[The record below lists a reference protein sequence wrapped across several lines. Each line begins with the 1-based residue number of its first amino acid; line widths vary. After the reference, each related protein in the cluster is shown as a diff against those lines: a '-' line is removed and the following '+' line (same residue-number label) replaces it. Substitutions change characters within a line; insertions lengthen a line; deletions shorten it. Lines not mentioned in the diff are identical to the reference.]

1 MSEIKLSEQLG
12 AMAIIDELYQ
22 KQQLLLEHLD
32 RNVLRDR
39 LKENIRNYYQ
49 TKGQFIDDSLIEK
62 GINLWF
68 DKRLR
73 FNVPK
78 RNWFM
83 HFLALCYIKRNILYS
98 IIFIILSALALINFA
113 EITFAKKIKN
123 NIDSTYNHILSTKS
137 TLDDLN
143 KKFLEIDKYPIN
155 FSQVPIKKLKNSIID
170 LLNQNIIPSIIKSG
184 TDISSIAQ
192 KDEDILKY
200 LKETDES
207 INTKLSEI
215 TSQITQL
222 HELLEKDKK
231 LTKLIQNQVFTDVSK
246 KYPILQ
252 NAVDS
257 ILDNL
262 NQGQTDID
270 INRIETLYS
279 SIERAE
285 FLEKKIES
293 DTKQLL
299 ELNVPKSDMDPIIA
313 LQTSLLAD
321 LKDLNFEN
329 VENYQTMMAYYIKL
343 AQTNLTLTIVDHPDH
358 KSGVERTHEN
368 TNGKSWYLIVQALTP
383 TGKPTSIWVKSIE
396 TGETK
401 LVEMFGQQVTLKA
414 FNDVKEDKINDGHI
428 DNNKLCTKPKG
439 RLIFNCPNSV
449 KSGRISEW

>member
-32 RNVLRDR
+32 RDVLRDR

-49 TKGQFIDDSLIEK
+49 TKGQSIDDSLIEK

-73 FNVPK
+73 FNAPK

-113 EITFAKKIKN
+113 EITFAKKIRN

-155 FSQVPIKKLKNSIID
+155 FCQVPIKKLKNSIID

-257 ILDNL
+257 IIDNL

-299 ELNVPKSDMDPIIA
+299 ELNVPESDMDPIIA

-401 LVEMFGQQVTLKA
+401 LVEMFGQQVTLKT

-428 DNNKLCTKPKG
+428 DNNKLCAKPKG

>member
-32 RNVLRDR
+32 RDVLRDR

-113 EITFAKKIKN
+113 EITFAKKIRN

-215 TSQITQL
+215 TSLITQL

-231 LTKLIQNQVFTDVSK
+231 LTKLTQNQVFTDVSK

-293 DTKQLL
+293 DNKQLL

-396 TGETK
+396 TGESK

>member
-32 RNVLRDR
+32 RDVLRDR

-49 TKGQFIDDSLIEK
+49 TKGQSIDDSLIEK

-73 FNVPK
+73 FNAPK

-155 FSQVPIKKLKNSIID
+155 FSQVPIKKLKNSIND

-215 TSQITQL
+215 TSLITQL

-299 ELNVPKSDMDPIIA
+299 ELNVPESDMDPIIA

>member
-32 RNVLRDR
+32 RNVLRDK
-39 LKENIRNYYQ
+39 LKENIKNYYQ

-215 TSQITQL
+215 TSLITQL
-222 HELLEKDKK
+222 QELLEKDKK

-293 DTKQLL
+293 DNQQLL
-299 ELNVPKSDMDPIIA
+299 ELNVPESDMDPIIA
-313 LQTSLLAD
+313 LQTSLFAD

>member
-32 RNVLRDR
+32 RDVLRDR

-49 TKGQFIDDSLIEK
+49 TKGQSIDDSLIEK

-73 FNVPK
+73 FNAPK

-215 TSQITQL
+215 TSLITQL

-231 LTKLIQNQVFTDVSK
+231 LTKLTQNQVFTDVSK

-293 DTKQLL
+293 DNKQLR

-396 TGETK
+396 TGESK

-428 DNNKLCTKPKG
+428 DNNKLCAKPKG

>member
-32 RNVLRDR
+32 RDVLRDR

-49 TKGQFIDDSLIEK
+49 TKGQSIDDSLIEK

-73 FNVPK
+73 FNAPK

-155 FSQVPIKKLKNSIID
+155 FSQVPIKKLKNSIND

-231 LTKLIQNQVFTDVSK
+231 LTKLTQNQVFTDVSK

-293 DTKQLL
+293 DNKQLL

-414 FNDVKEDKINDGHI
+414 FNAVKEDKINDGHI
-428 DNNKLCTKPKG
+428 DNNKLCAKPKG
-439 RLIFNCPNSV
+439 RLTFNCPNSV
-449 KSGRISEW
+449 KSGRILEW

>member
-32 RNVLRDR
+32 RNVLRDK
-39 LKENIRNYYQ
+39 LKENIKNYYQ

-113 EITFAKKIKN
+113 EITFAKKIRN
-123 NIDSTYNHILSTKS
+123 NIDITYNHILSTKS

-215 TSQITQL
+215 TSLITQL

-252 NAVDS
+252 NAVVS

-299 ELNVPKSDMDPIIA
+299 ELNVPESDMDPIIA

-396 TGETK
+396 TGESK
-401 LVEMFGQQVTLKA
+401 LVEMFGQRVTLKA

>member
-32 RNVLRDR
+32 RDVLRDR

-49 TKGQFIDDSLIEK
+49 TKGQSIDDSLIEK

-73 FNVPK
+73 FNAPK

-293 DTKQLL
+293 DNKQLL

>member
-32 RNVLRDR
+32 RDVLRDR

-49 TKGQFIDDSLIEK
+49 TKGQSIDDSLIEK

-73 FNVPK
+73 FNAPK

-98 IIFIILSALALINFA
+98 VIFIILSALALINFA

-396 TGETK
+396 TGESK

>member
-32 RNVLRDR
+32 RDVLRDR

-49 TKGQFIDDSLIEK
+49 TKGQSIDDSLIEK

-73 FNVPK
+73 FNAPK

-215 TSQITQL
+215 TSLITQL

-231 LTKLIQNQVFTDVSK
+231 LTKLTQNQVFTDVSK

-313 LQTSLLAD
+313 LQTSLLVD

-396 TGETK
+396 TGESK

>member
-32 RNVLRDR
+32 RDVLRDR

-49 TKGQFIDDSLIEK
+49 TKGQSIDDSLIEK

-215 TSQITQL
+215 TSLITQL

-231 LTKLIQNQVFTDVSK
+231 LTKLTQNQVFTDVSK

-396 TGETK
+396 TGESK

>member
-32 RNVLRDR
+32 RNVLRDK
-39 LKENIRNYYQ
+39 LKENIKNYYQ

-113 EITFAKKIKN
+113 EITFAKKIRN
-123 NIDSTYNHILSTKS
+123 NIDITYNHILSTKS

-155 FSQVPIKKLKNSIID
+155 FCQVPIKKLKNSIID

-215 TSQITQL
+215 TSQIIQL

-396 TGETK
+396 TGESK

-428 DNNKLCTKPKG
+428 DNNKLCAKPKG

>member
-32 RNVLRDR
+32 RDVLRDR

-49 TKGQFIDDSLIEK
+49 TKGQSIDDSLIEK

-73 FNVPK
+73 FNAPK

-155 FSQVPIKKLKNSIID
+155 FSQVPIKKLKNSIND

-215 TSQITQL
+215 TSLITQL

-231 LTKLIQNQVFTDVSK
+231 LTKLTQNQVFTDVSK

-293 DTKQLL
+293 DNKQLL

-396 TGETK
+396 TGESK

>member
-32 RNVLRDR
+32 RDVLRDR
-39 LKENIRNYYQ
+39 LKENIRNYYK
-49 TKGQFIDDSLIEK
+49 TKGQSIDDSLIEK

-73 FNVPK
+73 FNAPK

-155 FSQVPIKKLKNSIID
+155 FCQVPIKKLKNSIID

-231 LTKLIQNQVFTDVSK
+231 LTKLTQNQVFTDVSK

-293 DTKQLL
+293 DNKQLL

>member
-32 RNVLRDR
+32 RNVLRDK
-39 LKENIRNYYQ
+39 LKENIKNYYQ

-113 EITFAKKIKN
+113 EITFAKKIRN
-123 NIDSTYNHILSTKS
+123 NIDITYNHILSTKS

-155 FSQVPIKKLKNSIID
+155 FCQVPIKKLKNSIID

-215 TSQITQL
+215 TSQIIQL

-231 LTKLIQNQVFTDVSK
+231 LTKLIQNQVFNDVSK

-299 ELNVPKSDMDPIIA
+299 ELNVPESDMDPIIA

-401 LVEMFGQQVTLKA
+401 LVEMFGQQVTLKT

-428 DNNKLCTKPKG
+428 DNNKLCAKPKG

>member
-32 RNVLRDR
+32 RDVLRDR

-49 TKGQFIDDSLIEK
+49 TKGQSIDDSLIEK

-73 FNVPK
+73 FNAPK

-113 EITFAKKIKN
+113 EITFAKKIRN

-155 FSQVPIKKLKNSIID
+155 FCQVPIKKLKNSIID

-299 ELNVPKSDMDPIIA
+299 ELNVPESDMDPIIA

-428 DNNKLCTKPKG
+428 DNNKLCAKPKG

>member
-32 RNVLRDR
+32 RNVLRDK
-39 LKENIRNYYQ
+39 LKENIKNYYQ

-113 EITFAKKIKN
+113 EITFAKKIRN
-123 NIDSTYNHILSTKS
+123 NIDITYNHILSTKS

-192 KDEDILKY
+192 KNEDILKY

-215 TSQITQL
+215 TSLITQL

-231 LTKLIQNQVFTDVSK
+231 LTKLTQNQVFTDVSK

-293 DTKQLL
+293 DNKQLL

-396 TGETK
+396 TGESK

>member
-32 RNVLRDR
+32 RNVLRDK
-39 LKENIRNYYQ
+39 LKENIKNYYQ
-49 TKGQFIDDSLIEK
+49 TKGQSIDDSLIEK

-113 EITFAKKIKN
+113 EITFAKKIRN
-123 NIDSTYNHILSTKS
+123 NIDITYNHILSTKS

-155 FSQVPIKKLKNSIID
+155 FCQVPIKKLKNSIID

-215 TSQITQL
+215 TSQIIQL

-231 LTKLIQNQVFTDVSK
+231 LTKLTQNQVFTDVSK

-396 TGETK
+396 TGESK

>member
-32 RNVLRDR
+32 RNVLRDK
-39 LKENIRNYYQ
+39 LKENIKNYYQ

-252 NAVDS
+252 NTVDS

-299 ELNVPKSDMDPIIA
+299 ELNVPESDMDPIIA

-396 TGETK
+396 TGEIK
-401 LVEMFGQQVTLKA
+401 LVEMFGQQVTLKT

-428 DNNKLCTKPKG
+428 DNNKLCAKPKG

>member
-32 RNVLRDR
+32 RDVLRDR

-49 TKGQFIDDSLIEK
+49 TKGQSIDDSLIEK

-73 FNVPK
+73 FNAPK

-155 FSQVPIKKLKNSIID
+155 FSQVPIKKLKNSIND
-170 LLNQNIIPSIIKSG
+170 LLNQNIIPSIIKSE

-231 LTKLIQNQVFTDVSK
+231 LTKLTQNQVFTDVSK

-293 DTKQLL
+293 DNKQLL

-343 AQTNLTLTIVDHPDH
+343 AQTNLTLTIVDHLDH

-396 TGETK
+396 TGESK

-428 DNNKLCTKPKG
+428 DNNKLCAKPKG

>member
-32 RNVLRDR
+32 RNVLRDK
-39 LKENIRNYYQ
+39 LKENIKNYYQ
-49 TKGQFIDDSLIEK
+49 TKGQSIDDSLIEK

-113 EITFAKKIKN
+113 EITFAKKIRN
-123 NIDSTYNHILSTKS
+123 NIDITYNHILSTKS

-155 FSQVPIKKLKNSIID
+155 FCQVPIKKLKNSIID

-215 TSQITQL
+215 TSQIIQL

-299 ELNVPKSDMDPIIA
+299 ELNVPESDMDPIIA

-401 LVEMFGQQVTLKA
+401 LVEMFGQQVTLKT

-428 DNNKLCTKPKG
+428 DNNKLCAKPKG

>member
-32 RNVLRDR
+32 RDVLRDR

-49 TKGQFIDDSLIEK
+49 TKGQSIDDSLIEK

-73 FNVPK
+73 FNAPK

-215 TSQITQL
+215 TSLITQL

-231 LTKLIQNQVFTDVSK
+231 LTKLTQNQVFTDVSK

-396 TGETK
+396 TGESK

-428 DNNKLCTKPKG
+428 DNNKLCAKPKG

>member
-32 RNVLRDR
+32 RDVLRDR

-49 TKGQFIDDSLIEK
+49 TKGQSIDDSLIEK

-73 FNVPK
+73 FNAPK

-155 FSQVPIKKLKNSIID
+155 FSQVPIKKLKNSIND

-215 TSQITQL
+215 TSLITQL

-231 LTKLIQNQVFTDVSK
+231 LTKLTQNQVFTDVSK

-396 TGETK
+396 TGESK

>member
-32 RNVLRDR
+32 RDVLRDR

-49 TKGQFIDDSLIEK
+49 TKGQSIDDSLIEK

-257 ILDNL
+257 IVDNL

-299 ELNVPKSDMDPIIA
+299 ELNVPESDMDPIIA

-396 TGETK
+396 TGESK

>member
-32 RNVLRDR
+32 RNVLRDK
-39 LKENIRNYYQ
+39 LKENIKNYYQ

-155 FSQVPIKKLKNSIID
+155 FCQVPIKKLKNSIID

-215 TSQITQL
+215 TSLITQL

-231 LTKLIQNQVFTDVSK
+231 LTKLTQNQVFTDVSK

-401 LVEMFGQQVTLKA
+401 LVEMFGQQVTLKT

>member
-32 RNVLRDR
+32 RNVLRDK
-39 LKENIRNYYQ
+39 LKENIKNYYQ

-155 FSQVPIKKLKNSIID
+155 FCQVPIKKLKNSIID
-170 LLNQNIIPSIIKSG
+170 LLNQNIVPSIIKSG

-299 ELNVPKSDMDPIIA
+299 ELNVPESDMDPIIA

>member
-32 RNVLRDR
+32 RDVLRDR

-49 TKGQFIDDSLIEK
+49 TKGQSIDDSLIEK

-293 DTKQLL
+293 DNQQLL
-299 ELNVPKSDMDPIIA
+299 ELNVPESDMDPIIA

-428 DNNKLCTKPKG
+428 DNNKLCAKPKG

>member
-32 RNVLRDR
+32 RNVLRDK
-39 LKENIRNYYQ
+39 LKENIKNYYQ

-113 EITFAKKIKN
+113 EITFAKKIKS

-215 TSQITQL
+215 TSLITQL

-231 LTKLIQNQVFTDVSK
+231 LTKLTQNQVFTDVSK

-396 TGETK
+396 TGESK

-414 FNDVKEDKINDGHI
+414 FNDIKEDKINDGHI

>member
-32 RNVLRDR
+32 RDVLRDR

-49 TKGQFIDDSLIEK
+49 TKGQSIDDSLIEK

-73 FNVPK
+73 FNAPK

-207 INTKLSEI
+207 INTRLSEI
-215 TSQITQL
+215 TSLITQL
-222 HELLEKDKK
+222 QELLEKDKK
-231 LTKLIQNQVFTDVSK
+231 LTKLTQNQVFTDVSK

-293 DTKQLL
+293 DNKQLL

-396 TGETK
+396 TGESK

>member
-32 RNVLRDR
+32 RDVLRDR

-49 TKGQFIDDSLIEK
+49 TKGQSIDDSLIEK

-73 FNVPK
+73 FNAPK

-155 FSQVPIKKLKNSIID
+155 FSQVPIKKLKNSIND

-231 LTKLIQNQVFTDVSK
+231 LTKLTQNQVFTDVSK

-293 DTKQLL
+293 DNKQLL

-396 TGETK
+396 TGESK

-428 DNNKLCTKPKG
+428 DNNKLCAKPKG

>member
-32 RNVLRDR
+32 RNVLRDK
-39 LKENIRNYYQ
+39 LKENIKNYYQ

-83 HFLALCYIKRNILYS
+83 HFLALCYIKRNILYT

-113 EITFAKKIKN
+113 EITFAKKIRN
-123 NIDSTYNHILSTKS
+123 NIDCTYNHILSTKS

-155 FSQVPIKKLKNSIID
+155 FCQVPIKKLKNSIID

-299 ELNVPKSDMDPIIA
+299 ELNVPESDMDPIIA

-368 TNGKSWYLIVQALTP
+368 TNGKSWYLIVQALTS

-428 DNNKLCTKPKG
+428 DNNKLCAKPKG

>member
-32 RNVLRDR
+32 RDVLRDR

-49 TKGQFIDDSLIEK
+49 TKGQSIDDSLIEK

-73 FNVPK
+73 FYAPK

-155 FSQVPIKKLKNSIID
+155 FSQVPIKKLKKSIND

-231 LTKLIQNQVFTDVSK
+231 LTKLTQNQVFTDVSK

-293 DTKQLL
+293 DNKQLL
-299 ELNVPKSDMDPIIA
+299 ELNVPKSDMEPIIA

-396 TGETK
+396 TGESK

>member
-32 RNVLRDR
+32 RDVLRDR

-49 TKGQFIDDSLIEK
+49 TKGQSIDDSLIEK

-68 DKRLR
+68 DKRLQ
-73 FNVPK
+73 FNAPK

-215 TSQITQL
+215 TSLITQL
-222 HELLEKDKK
+222 HELLKKDKK
-231 LTKLIQNQVFTDVSK
+231 LTKLTQNQVFTDVSK

-396 TGETK
+396 TGESK

-428 DNNKLCTKPKG
+428 DNNKLCAKPKG

>member
-32 RNVLRDR
+32 RDVLRDR

-49 TKGQFIDDSLIEK
+49 TKGQSIDDSLIEK

-73 FNVPK
+73 FNAPK

-299 ELNVPKSDMDPIIA
+299 ELNVPESDMDPIIA

-414 FNDVKEDKINDGHI
+414 FNAVKEDKINDGHI
-428 DNNKLCTKPKG
+428 DNNKLCAKPKG
-439 RLIFNCPNSV
+439 RLTFNCPNSV
-449 KSGRISEW
+449 KSGRILEW

>member
-32 RNVLRDR
+32 RNVLRDK
-39 LKENIRNYYQ
+39 LKENIKNYYQ

-155 FSQVPIKKLKNSIID
+155 FCQVPIKKLKNSIID
-170 LLNQNIIPSIIKSG
+170 LLNQNIVPSIIKSG

-231 LTKLIQNQVFTDVSK
+231 LTKLTQNQVFTDVSK

-293 DTKQLL
+293 DNKQLL

>member
-32 RNVLRDR
+32 RNVLRDK
-39 LKENIRNYYQ
+39 LKENIKNYYQ

-113 EITFAKKIKN
+113 EITFAKKIRN
-123 NIDSTYNHILSTKS
+123 NIDITYNHILSTKS

-192 KDEDILKY
+192 KNEDILKY

-215 TSQITQL
+215 TSLITQL

-231 LTKLIQNQVFTDVSK
+231 LTKLTQNQVFTDVSK

-293 DTKQLL
+293 DIKQLL

-396 TGETK
+396 TGESK

-428 DNNKLCTKPKG
+428 DNNKLCAKPKG

>member
-49 TKGQFIDDSLIEK
+49 TKGQSIDDSLIEK

-73 FNVPK
+73 FNAPK

-215 TSQITQL
+215 TSLITQL

-231 LTKLIQNQVFTDVSK
+231 LTKLTQNQVFTDVSK

-293 DTKQLL
+293 DNKQLL

-396 TGETK
+396 TGESK
-401 LVEMFGQQVTLKA
+401 LVEMFGQRVTLKA